1 MRWFQCSLDIFLTRS
16 SVQGRG
22 QRKSWLFSL
31 YRLPTPDQ
39 RQLQA
44 QALPWNV
51 AEGMTNMPYKYRAN
65 AKHMSRWRHMRSPYE
80 NIARVSGDTCFMGTL
95 GRKIRLWPH
104 FTLDPGSDQVRL
116 KNIKL
121 MKPKV
126 FFENIPV
133 FLVFVLRFQ
142 ECYLFYVHNWKCQK
156 TCFPTVT
163 ASPLPAFSTI
173 ASADRSKIVRINF
186 LSLPHV

>member
-1 MRWFQCSLDIFLTRS
+1 MSK
-16 SVQGRG
+16 QGEVNG
-22 QRKSWLFSL
+22 KSWLFSL

-39 RQLQA
+39 GQLQA
-44 QALPWNV
+44 QALPWSV

-104 FTLDPGSDQVRL
+104 FTLDPGLDQVRV

-121 MKPKV
+121 LKLKL

-142 ECYLFYVHNWKCQK
+142 EWYLFLRRQLEMTKNVFPNSNCITFICFFDHCISWSIKNSLYHFFVLT
-156 TCFPTVT
+156 TC
-163 ASPLPAFSTI
+163 L
-173 ASADRSKIVRINF
+173 N
-186 LSLPHV
+186 LH